1 MSILQNIYD
10 SQCSPEKTRKQ
21 VPSSL
26 RLKESAFLDAIEE
39 GMGPDFIE
47 KHWEGLCQ
55 LEDFMCYTN
64 FCEGFRTG
72 ILLMLEVT
80 ETQRPRKKFPLRPSF
95 IPTPPQEVGTEST
108 S

>member
-26 RLKESAFLDAIEE
+26 RLKENAFLDAIEE

-80 ETQRPRKKFPLRPSF
+80 ETQRPRKNFRFAHRSSPHPRKR
-95 IPTPPQEVGTEST
+95 
-108 S
+108 